1 LPFCCQKP
9 VCGYKWLV
17 GEVQDTENPRPG
29 LRLISWAPLV
39 VAGLWLVAQ
48 PLIDGLLKEPR
59 WVALTQAIVGIA
71 VVYATI
77 YRYRDKEAAHYR
89 STLVA
94 ARVAHAGSIVYAIR
108 LDPLTTPAGVEW
120 GDSRVIRWG
129 FLRASSNGVE
139 IVRSD
144 GVNMLQR
151 PWSEIEFAPRGIDVR
166 TAPEVEEWW
175 FRVLSAAGPWARAF
189 SLQLSR
195 KQIAKMEELRDD
207 PATDLLDR
215 AN

>member
-1 LPFCCQKP
+1 

-17 GEVQDTENPRPG
+17 SEAQDTESPSPG
-29 LRLISWAPLV
+29 LRLISWGPLV
-39 VAGLWLVAQ
+39 AAGVWVIAQ
-48 PLIDGLLKEPR
+48 PLIDGLLREPR
-59 WVALTQAIVGIA
+59 WLALTQAIVGIA
-71 VVYATI
+71 VVYAVVFR
-77 YRYRDKEAAHYR
+77 YRYKHAAQYR

-94 ARVAHAGSIVYAIR
+94 ARIAHAESIVCGIR
-108 LDPLTTPAGVEW
+108 LDPLTTPVGVEW

-129 FLRASSNGVE
+129 FLRASSNGIE

-166 TAPEVEEWW
+166 TAPEVPEVEEWW

-195 KQIAKMEELRDD
+195 QQIAKMEELRDD
-207 PATDLLDR
+207 PATDLSDR